1 MSISKVKEGFADF
14 YSIELNELFPK
25 NLINDEIVPTL
36 TQIQKDY
43 LNEQS
48 FYKNSS
54 EYKHISYSPTNNFI
68 MHLTSMEILEE
79 EFVKFEDLSEFSLVL
94 FLISRSRIIYF
105 KF

>member
-1 MSISKVKEGFADF
+1 MHYLRGLFYLSISKVKEGFADF

-25 NLINDEIVPTL
+25 NLINDEIVPSL

-79 EFVKFEDLSEFSLVL
+79 EFVKFEDLSEFSLFL
-94 FLISRSRIIYF
+94 F
-105 KF
+105 